1 MMTLLIRIARS
12 KFLLFALTCIIL
24 LILIISFNAS
34 KSFNLSQFEISQPL
48 TTEKDTKN
56 AKEKMKEFYEQ
67 LLKTGDSNKSQSGE
81 DSVVLSTYSYFT
93 HLYIFRISITSSI
106 K

>member
-34 KSFNLSQFEISQPL
+34 KNFNFSQFEISQPL
-48 TTEKDTKN
+48 TTEKDTKE
-56 AKEKMKEFYEQ
+56 AKEKMTEFYEQ
-67 LLKTGDSNKSQSGE
+67 LLKTGDSNNSQSGE
-81 DSVVLSTYSYFT
+81 DSVVLSLIGFLKRFQKLVEDSQK
-93 HLYIFRISITSSI
+93 L
-106 K
+106 